1 MNSTAESNAANI
13 RFVPVPDSAQQ
24 SRDEKMLRL
33 TWSRAPGL
41 LGWLGTTNHKE
52 IALRYITTSFIFFL
66 LAGVLALLMRLQLAR
81 PDLHLLGPDAY
92 NQVFTTHGT
101 AMMFLFAVPMMEG
114 LALYFVPLMIGSR
127 NVAFPRLNAAG
138 YFIFLGGGVMLFIAL
153 ILNVGPDAGWFAYV
167 PLAGPQY
174 GVGKRVDVWS
184 QMITTTEIS
193 ALIASVEI
201 VVTVLKQRVPGM
213 SVDRIPLFVWSMLV
227 TAFMTIFAM
236 PAVMLVTTMLAL
248 DRMPHVAT
256 QFFNPAEGGDVLLYQ
271 HLFWFFGHPEVY
283 IIFIP
288 GTGLISAILP
298 AFCRRPV
305 VGYTAVVLAQVA
317 TAFIGFGLWVHHMF
331 ATPIPELGRSFFTA
345 ASMMIALPTGVQVF
359 CWLATI
365 WTGRPQWRSPLLFIM
380 GFFVIFV
387 LGGLTGVMLAS
398 VPIDLQ
404 VHDTFFVV
412 AHFHYV
418 LIGSAVFPLL
428 GALHYWFPKWT
439 GRLLDEGAARWT
451 FWLFFAG
458 FNLTFFPMHI
468 LGLEGMPRRVYTYS
482 EASGWGG
489 LNLAA
494 SLGALLMAAATF
506 VLIFNVAR
514 SRRTG
519 KPSGDDPW
527 LSPTLEWATSSP
539 PAPYAFLYQ
548 PTVTDRSPLWTE
560 KQSRPIIVGL
570 QVIKREVLT
579 TTVVEATPDHRHE
592 LPADSIW
599 PLLLGLVVSGTM
611 WCVVFSPWPFVI
623 GLTLTLL
630 VLLGWFWRGG
640 EPEALDERR
649 TDVKGETAS

>member
-1 MNSTAESNAANI
+1 MTTHENSAKA
-13 RFVPVPDSAQQ
+13 
-24 SRDEKMLRL
+24 RL
-33 TWSRAPGL
+33 VDAPTPEQREEHRKKLMRTWSRAPGL
-41 LGWLGTTNHKE
+41 LGWLCTTNHKE
-52 IALRYITTSFIFFL
+52 IALRYIVTAFVFFL
-66 LAGVLALLMRLQLAR
+66 LAGILALLMRLQLSR
-81 PDLHLLGPDAY
+81 PDLHVLGPDLY

-101 AMMFLFAVPMMEG
+101 AMMFLFAVPIMEG

-138 YFIFLGGGVMLFIAL
+138 YYIFLSGGLILFAGL
-153 ILNVGPDAGWFAYV
+153 ILNVGPDAGWFAYP
-167 PLAGPQY
+167 PLSGPEY

-184 QMITTTEIS
+184 QMITATEIS

-201 VVTVLKQRVPGM
+201 VVTVFKQRAPGM
-213 SVDRIPLFVWSMLV
+213 SVDRIPIFVWSMLI

-256 QFFNPAEGGDVLLYQ
+256 HFFNPAEGGDVLLYQ

-288 GTGLISAILP
+288 GTGLISALLP

-305 VGYTAVVLAQVA
+305 VGHTAVVLAQVA

-345 ASMMIALPTGVQVF
+345 ASMIIAVPTGVQVF

-365 WTGRPQWRSPLLFIM
+365 WTGRPQWRPPLLFVM
-380 GFFVIFV
+380 GFFIIFV

-418 LIGSAVFPLL
+418 LIGSAVFPLF

-439 GRLLDEGAARWT
+439 GRLMNETIGRWT
-451 FWLFFAG
+451 FWLFFIG

-468 LGLEGMPRRVYTYS
+468 LGLEGMPRRVYTYA
-482 EASGWGG
+482 ERTGWGS
-489 LNLAA
+489 LNLVA
-494 SLGALLMAAATF
+494 SLGALFMAAGALAF
-506 VLIFNVAR
+506 IYNVMR
-514 SRRTG
+514 SRRCG
-519 KPSGDDPW
+519 EKAGDDPW
-527 LSPTLEWATSSP
+527 FADTLEWWTSSP
-539 PAPYAFLYQ
+539 PAPYAFLY
-548 PTVTDRSPLWTE
+548 PPVVGSLSPLWTD
-560 KQSRPIIVGL
+560 QNSQPVVVGL
-570 QVIKREVLT
+570 DAKKREILT
-579 TTVVEATPDHRHE
+579 TTILEALPDHKHE
-592 LPADSIW
+592 MPSDSIW
-599 PLLLGLVVSGTM
+599 PLLLGLVVGGTM
-611 WCVVFSPWPFVI
+611 SSIIFHPLPFVI
-623 GLTLTLL
+623 GVGLVLL
-630 VLLGWFWRGG
+630 VLFGWFWRGG
-640 EPEALDERR
+640 EPQVLERR
-649 TDVKGETAS
+649 SPEIEAEAA